1 MATKVRANIV
11 SMVGLS
17 KAIDQAVAL
26 AAKRQDVI
34 PQPGT
39 IVLNWEI
46 IGRRIKATKDFN
58 AAMTLA
64 TEITKSLKFDG
75 IKPQPMVSKF
85 GGDILVGFLERGL
98 LPRQL
103 G

>member
-17 KAIDQAVAL
+17 KAIDQAVSL

-64 TEITKSLKFDG
+64 TEITKSLKVDG

>member
-1 MATKVRANIV
+1 MATKARADMV
-11 SMVGLS
+11 SIIGLS

-26 AAKRQDVI
+26 AAKRQDVTFE
-34 PQPGT
+34 PGT
-39 IVLNWEI
+39 VALNWEI
-46 IGRRIKATKDFN
+46 FGRRIKGTKDFN
-58 AAMTLA
+58 AAMTVA
-64 TEITKSLKFDG
+64 TEITKSLKVDG